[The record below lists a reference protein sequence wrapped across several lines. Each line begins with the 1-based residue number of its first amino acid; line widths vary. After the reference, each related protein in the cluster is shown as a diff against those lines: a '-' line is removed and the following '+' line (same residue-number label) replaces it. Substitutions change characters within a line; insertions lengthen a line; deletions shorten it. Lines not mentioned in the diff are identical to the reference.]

1 MPSTLKQSVQ
11 FGLQRIGSRLESEL
25 LLCLVLEKPRTWLFS
40 HGDDPLPDSTFARFE
55 ALLARRHE
63 GEPLAYIL
71 GQREFYGRDFIVNPA
86 VLIPRPET
94 ELLIDLALGLDLPDN
109 PKVAD
114 IGTGSGCIGL
124 SLAAER
130 PAWSVWL
137 SDISADALK
146 VAEEN
151 ARMLGLAQR
160 VHLSRDDL
168 LAALP
173 AGQQF
178 DVIVSNPPYVAE
190 GDSHLDQGD
199 LRFEPPTALSS
210 GADGLDIIRRLVKG
224 ADNHLVPGG
233 WLLMEHGFDQAEA
246 VRALL
251 EENRFQGI
259 ASHCDLAGIERV
271 TMGRTRS
278 D

>member
-1 MPSTLKQSVQ
+1 MPSTLKQCVQ

-25 LLCLVLEKPRTWLFS
+25 LLCRALEKPRTWLFS
-40 HGDDPLPDSTFARFE
+40 HGEDPLPASAFACFE
-55 ALLARRHE
+55 ALLARRHA

-71 GQREFYGRDFIVNPA
+71 GQREFYGREFSVNPA

-94 ELLIDLALGLDLPDN
+94 ELLVDLTLKLGLPDN
-109 PKVAD
+109 AKLAD

-124 SLAAER
+124 TLAAEQ
-130 PAWSVWL
+130 PTWALWL
-137 SDISADALK
+137 CDLSADALA
-146 VAEEN
+146 VAEAN
-151 ARMLGLAQR
+151 RVALGLTGQ
-160 VHLSRDDL
+160 VELSSGDL

-173 AGQQF
+173 AALRF
-178 DVIVSNPPYVAE
+178 HAITSNPPYVAE
-190 GDSHLDQGD
+190 GDRHLEQGD
-199 LRFEPPTALSS
+199 LRFEPSMALSS
-210 GADGLDIIRRLVKG
+210 GADGLDIIRRLAQG

-251 EENRFQGI
+251 EENDFQNI
-259 ASHCDLAGIERV
+259 ASHRDLAGIERV
-271 TMGRTRS
+271 TLGKIR

>member
-1 MPSTLKQSVQ
+1 
-11 FGLQRIGSRLESEL
+11 
-25 LLCLVLEKPRTWLFS
+25 
-40 HGDDPLPDSTFARFE
+40 
-55 ALLARRHE
+55 
-63 GEPLAYIL
+63 
-71 GQREFYGRDFIVNPA
+71 
-86 VLIPRPET
+86 
-94 ELLIDLALGLDLPDN
+94 
-109 PKVAD
+109 
-114 IGTGSGCIGL
+114 
-124 SLAAER
+124 
-130 PAWSVWL
+130 
-137 SDISADALK
+137 
-146 VAEEN
+146 
-151 ARMLGLAQR
+151 MLGLAQR

-251 EENRFQGI
+251 EENDFQRI
-259 ASHCDLAGIERV
+259 ASHRDLAGIERV
-271 TMGRTRS
+271 TMGRIRS